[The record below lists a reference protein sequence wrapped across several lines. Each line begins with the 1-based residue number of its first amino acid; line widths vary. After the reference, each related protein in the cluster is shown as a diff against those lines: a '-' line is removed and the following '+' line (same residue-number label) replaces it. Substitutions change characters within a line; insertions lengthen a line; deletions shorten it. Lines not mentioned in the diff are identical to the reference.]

1 MKFPKK
7 SYLRRATVAEIAQ
20 PAQSEQSDSAEQQA
34 EQPADVQNVN
44 TESDGE

>member
-1 MKFPKK
+1 MMPTIRTTF
-7 SYLRRATVAEIAQ
+7 SQ
-20 PAQSEQSDSAEQQA
+20 PSPNSRIPAEQQA